1 MRLLIYSDLHLEFPE
16 AIKHFRV
23 PDGLDFDAVLLAG
36 DIHKQAD
43 GIAWAATHEA
53 FKGKRIVY
61 VMGNH
66 EAYHA
71 SLPGLIEEMRRS
83 AGELGVIFLADDEYI
98 DEEDGVRF
106 IGTTLWTDFA
116 LYGAEKTESCMQVA
130 SGCMPDFK
138 VIRVDTPSTGH
149 QEDVAAQVPRAL
161 QPRDTVAYFQRSTR
175 WLKKKL
181 AAPFVGKTVVVTH
194 HLPSSALVA
203 ERYRNDPVSA
213 AFASRLDNLAKKAD
227 LWVAGHTHD
236 SFDIHIGKCRVVV
249 NPRGYPV
256 PAKNTIENPV
266 FKDDLVVD
274 V

>member
-16 AIKHFRV
+16 ATRCFRV

-43 GIAWAATHEA
+43 GIAWAAANEA
-53 FKGKRIVY
+53 FKGKQIFY

-71 SLPGLIEEMRRS
+71 NLPGLIEEMRRS
-83 AGELGVIFLADDEYI
+83 ARELGVIFLEGDEYI
-98 DEEDGVRF
+98 DRDHGIRF
-106 IGTTLWTDFA
+106 LGTTLWTDFA
-116 LYGAEKTESCMQVA
+116 LYGAEKAQACMQEA
-130 SGCMPDFK
+130 SRCMPDFK
-138 VIRVDTPSTGH
+138 VIRVGASLTEG
-149 QEDVAAQVPRAL
+149 AAPVPRAL
-161 QPRDTVAYFQRSTR
+161 EPRGTVEYFQRSTR
-175 WLKKKL
+175 WLEEKL
-181 AAPFVGKTVVVTH
+181 AEPFDGKTVVMTH
-194 HLPSSALVA
+194 HLPSYALVA

-213 AFASRLDNLAKKAD
+213 AFASRIDGLAEKAD

-236 SFDIHIGKCRVVV
+236 SFDIRIGKCRVAV

-256 PAKNTIENPV
+256 PGKNTIENPA
-266 FKDDLVVD
+266 FKDDFVVD